1 LLPLL
6 ILGAGISAHWW
17 WRRGEVVAKAEFD
30 PGIAPFTIE
39 VRRVPVP
46 VTNSKHFIISL
57 NRGQYVVTS
66 FRYFWPGYTP
76 EHVRISW
83 PCMNQFTVTFDD
95 KYEARCVWSWGAGA
109 SWSMTVPEGGPKP
122 GLSPYFFTPRK
133 PPPPGCPNTSLE
145 WFNRLTSRRRSGA
158 VGRWSV
164 TNASRSLSKGLT
176 STWPTPASLY
186 R

>member
-1 LLPLL
+1 MERLTTMTWNRTRVRRLLWPLLPLL
-6 ILGAGISAHWW
+6 ILGACITANWW
-17 WRRGEVVAKAEFD
+17 WRRGDVVAKAEFD

-57 NRGQYVVTS
+57 YRGQYVVTS

-83 PCMNQFTVTFDD
+83 PCMNEFTVTFDD

-109 SWSMTVPEGGPKP
+109 SWSMTVPEGGQKP

-133 PPPPGCPNTSLE
+133 PPPPGCPKTSLE
-145 WFNRLTSRRRSGA
+145 
-158 VGRWSV
+158 
-164 TNASRSLSKGLT
+164 
-176 STWPTPASLY
+176 
-186 R
+186 

>member
-1 LLPLL
+1 VERLTTHDMGSNPSQTITMAL
-6 ILGAGISAHWW
+6 ASAADP
-17 WRRGEVVAKAEFD
+17 RRRHYGKLVVATRGSGCQGRFD

-57 NRGQYVVTS
+57 YRGQYVVTS

-95 KYEARCVWSWGAGA
+95 KYEARCV
-109 SWSMTVPEGGPKP
+109 
-122 GLSPYFFTPRK
+122 
-133 PPPPGCPNTSLE
+133 
-145 WFNRLTSRRRSGA
+145 
-158 VGRWSV
+158 
-164 TNASRSLSKGLT
+164 
-176 STWPTPASLY
+176 
-186 R
+186 